1 VFNPSVSLVPDIS
14 STKTTV
20 KIQIII
26 PTMQKVLFFTNYIE
40 TVITSWIEYLALF
53 IILYVLLFKVLIGF
67 IMRTK
72 IFEVFEINDLPK
84 EHLERTPL

>member
-1 VFNPSVSLVPDIS
+1 
-14 STKTTV
+14 
-20 KIQIII
+20 
-26 PTMQKVLFFTNYIE
+26 MLFFTNYIE

-72 IFEVFEINDLPK
+72 IFEVFEIYDLPK
-84 EHLERTPL
+84 EHLERSPLQISD